1 MAKKKQTPAAQSYD
15 KKEQVTLKDQLG
27 GDVLAKLQQ
36 AKQGLVEKEEQQ
48 AKAVVEQKRKEKKER
63 EKNMSFEELLN
74 LYGDK
79 TSKY

>member
-1 MAKKKQTPAAQSYD
+1 MAKKKQAPAAQSYD

-27 GDVLAKLQQ
+27 GDVLAKLQH

-48 AKAVVEQKRKEKKER
+48 AKAAAEQKRKEKKER